1 MADEERIKEQEDHQ
15 LKTDNKWLQY
25 IDSMFHGSSNRV
37 IVQKR
42 RQTGEDLLT
51 VTRYSYNR
59 NRLLSSKATQRLL
72 QSKDIC

>member
-1 MADEERIKEQEDHQ
+1 
-15 LKTDNKWLQY
+15 
-25 IDSMFHGSSNRV
+25 MFHGSSNRV

-59 NRLLSSKATQRLL
+59 NGLVSSKSDTTITTIKGYLL
-72 QSKDIC
+72 TPNTIYSANFNRTDLNITLGES